1 MKRFG
6 YLSATDSVS
15 LLLGYAWDFNTA
27 FGPMILYAIVSEVS
41 IGALFLA
48 GLLPGLILASVFAVF
63 CIIQGSRRQGQ
74 KRLSARRFRR

>member
-6 YLSATDSVS
+6 YPERDG
-15 LLLGYAWDFNTA
+15 LGVIAAGGTLGILIPPS
-27 FGPMILYAIVSEVS
+27 GPMILYAIVSEVS

-74 KRLSARRFRR
+74 KAPAGGIPE